1 MMTIQ
6 VLQQRPATILIPRN
20 IKALRAAA
28 AAELSRSAHCTK
40 VEVLMRL
47 SRCFPVALW
56 GAIAG
61 VTLSLPVPAD
71 AEVTEGVLH
80 MTQVT

>member
-1 MMTIQ
+1 
-6 VLQQRPATILIPRN
+6 
-20 IKALRAAA
+20 
-28 AAELSRSAHCTK
+28 
-40 VEVLMRL
+40 MRL
-47 SRCFPVALW
+47 SRCLRGALW

-61 VTLSLPVPAD
+61 AGLSLPVPAG

>member
-1 MMTIQ
+1 
-6 VLQQRPATILIPRN
+6 
-20 IKALRAAA
+20 
-28 AAELSRSAHCTK
+28 
-40 VEVLMRL
+40 MRL
-47 SRCFPVALW
+47 SRCFPVVLW

-61 VTLSLPVPAD
+61 ASLPVPAG

>member
-1 MMTIQ
+1 
-6 VLQQRPATILIPRN
+6 
-20 IKALRAAA
+20 
-28 AAELSRSAHCTK
+28 
-40 VEVLMRL
+40 MRL

-61 VTLSLPVPAD
+61 ASLSLPVPAG